1 VNDKPKPSD
10 SPRNDKPK
18 QPVPEKPAKK
28 EEFMDSVK
36 DEMKKEKK
44 QGFFS
49 FIGLQMKQGEFAP
62 LRDGIGGI
70 VDQYRSF
77 KEIKEETRL
86 KFDTYECVVE
96 GAHDSIEYY
105 ILLILSC
112 LIAAM
117 GLFANSTAVI
127 IGAMLVAPLMGP
139 VLGFSA
145 GLLWGS
151 RKVILKSVFTLFKG
165 IIIVLA
171 ITSALAYF
179 IPGITVT
186 SEMQSRSLPSIF
198 DIIIALASGAVGAYA
213 YANKKITNAISGVAI
228 SVALMPPLCTIGIGF
243 GFGNLSLAWGAFILF
258 AVNIVGISLAALIV
272 FQLIRLHPH
281 AYDEEE
287 FQKARKRAAGQII
300 ISTLLLVALS
310 VPLVYFMSLSFERE
324 KEKSVIE
331 FTIDTYMTSGR
342 IYDLNMKFSK
352 LTNHI
357 DLVVLLK
364 KNDTMFNPAN
374 MTAELETKLKKKV
387 ILELYTI
394 HLTEETFTN

>member
-1 VNDKPKPSD
+1 MIDRNKPADTPI
-10 SPRNDKPK
+10 NEKPK
-18 QPVPEKPAKK
+18 QPAPDKPAKK
-28 EEFMDSVK
+28 EEFMETIK

-44 QGFFS
+44 KGFFI
-49 FIGLQMKQGEFAP
+49 FLGMQMNHGEFAP
-62 LRDGIGGI
+62 LRDGLGGI

-77 KEIKEETRL
+77 KEIKEETRQ
-86 KFDTYECVVE
+86 KYDTYETVVQ
-96 GAHDSIEYY
+96 GAHDSIEFF

-112 LIAAM
+112 LIATM

-151 RKVILKSVFTLFKG
+151 RKVILKSTFTLFKG
-165 IIIVLA
+165 IVIVLA
-171 ITSALAYF
+171 ITAALAYF
-179 IPGITVT
+179 IPGISVT
-186 SEMQSRSLPSIF
+186 PEMQSRSLPSIF

-228 SVALMPPLCTIGIGF
+228 SVALMPPLCTIGIGI
-243 GFGNLSLAWGAFILF
+243 GFGNWALSWGAFILF

-281 AYDEEE
+281 AEDEEE

-300 ISTLLLVALS
+300 ISTLLLIVLS
-310 VPLVYFMSLSFERE
+310 VPLVYFMSLSFQRE
-324 KEKSVIE
+324 GEKSKTE
-331 FTIDTYMTSGR
+331 ATIDQFMTSGR
-342 IYDLNMKFSK
+342 IYDLKLKFSK
-352 LTNHI
+352 LTNTI

-364 KNDTMFNPAN
+364 KDDKLFNPTN
-374 MTAELETKLKKKV
+374 MTDELEKQLNKKV
-387 ILELYTI
+387 ILLLYTI
-394 HLTEETFTN
+394 HLTEETITN